1 MEQGLSIFDPNAGD
15 VQDELE
21 KVDAWK
27 SANFTLVE
35 EIDNSVTE

>member
-1 MEQGLSIFDPNAGD
+1 MEQDLSIFGPNAEG

-27 SANFTLVE
+27 SANFTTV
-35 EIDNSVTE
+35 